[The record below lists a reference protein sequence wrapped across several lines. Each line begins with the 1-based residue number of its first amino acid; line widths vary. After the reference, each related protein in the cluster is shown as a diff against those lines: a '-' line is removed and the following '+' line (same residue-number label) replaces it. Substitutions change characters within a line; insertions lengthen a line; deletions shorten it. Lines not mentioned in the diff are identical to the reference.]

1 MPRVAGPSQWTSPPN
16 WETLSGNL
24 YQAFCELI
32 LYSWIYIDNKTR
44 PRSRKVTKD
53 NLRNTCRYFNVLV
66 LFPFPHFQNLPES
79 NFIKHLP
86 FIQYGSHS
94 SMHRPWIAAW
104 ILIWLGR
111 GRRNRKYLRQSP
123 LGRIYCGLQ
132 YGFNTT
138 RFQAT
143 FFYPFWEVE
152 KFLAPTG
159 ALVNEGGYCGQNY
172 IYRT

>member
-32 LYSWIYIDNKTR
+32 LYSRIYIDNKTR

-53 NLRNTCRYFNVLV
+53 NLRNTCRYFHVLV

-94 SMHRPWIAAW
+94 SMHRPWIAPW

-123 LGRIYCGLQ
+123 LGRIYCGV
-132 YGFNTT
+132 FNTVSI
-138 RFQAT
+138 RFQYDMVLGHI
-143 FFYPFWEVE
+143 FGPFLRSWEV
-152 KFLAPTG
+152 F
-159 ALVNEGGYCGQNY
+159 NEGGYCGQNY
-172 IYRT
+172 ICCT